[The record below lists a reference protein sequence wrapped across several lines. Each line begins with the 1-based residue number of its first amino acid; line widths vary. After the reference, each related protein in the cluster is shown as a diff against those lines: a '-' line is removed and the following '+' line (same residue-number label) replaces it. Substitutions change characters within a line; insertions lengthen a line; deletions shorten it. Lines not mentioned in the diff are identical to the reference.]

1 MLTNLSDTNSLLS
14 VWMRELRDVSIQE
27 DRARFRR
34 NMERIGEVAAYE
46 LSKTF
51 PYEETIVQTP
61 MGECACAAL
70 SQQPVI
76 ATILRA
82 GLPLHQGLMNYF
94 DQADAAFVAAYR
106 RHNRDGSF
114 EIEQQYLTAPNLDGR
129 ILIIADP
136 MLATGASLSLAI
148 NALRENGTPSAIHI
162 VTAIACTEGIDL
174 IFRRHPDVYI
184 WTGDVDD
191 ELTARGYIV
200 PGLGDAGDLSFG
212 SKRQA

>member
-1 MLTNLSDTNSLLS
+1 MLTNLSDTSSLLRI
-14 VWMRELRDVSIQE
+14 WMRELRDTAIQE

-46 LSKTF
+46 LSKTLA
-51 PYEETIVQTP
+51 YEQTTVQTP
-61 MGECACAAL
+61 MGECTCEEL
-70 SQQPVI
+70 QQQPVV

-82 GLPLHQGLMNYF
+82 GLPLQQGIINYF
-94 DQADAAFVAAYR
+94 DRADAAFVAAYR

-114 EIEQQYLTAPNLDGR
+114 EIEQQYLTSPDLEGR
-129 ILIIADP
+129 VLIIADP
-136 MLATGASLSLAI
+136 MLATGASLSLSLD
-148 NALRENGTPSAIHI
+148 ALKENGIPANIHI
-162 VTAIACTEGIDL
+162 VTAIACTEGIEY
-174 IFRRHPDVYI
+174 IFRRHPEVYI